1 MWTLWFNEKVY
12 LTYIVHLCY
21 VFSFCTFFR
30 EIIFTKFFVKLISRK
45 FSFWLPT
52 YFLLFR
58 ELSECRPL
66 REQYGCEN
74 GIGMFFLFAFSPNI
88 WHAFSQ
94 YYLIY
99 IWEKYFVIFKNYLWI
114 YLLTYIMQFPFF
126 SNSSSNLWTPFW
138 PCSTQHFTCK
148 TWINWKKWGIFIL
161 ILLKDKYNSIFL

>member
-1 MWTLWFNEKVY
+1 MWPLSLCSRPFNERPHKLLWTLWFYEKVY

-99 IWEKYFVIFKNYLWI
+99 IWETYFVIFKNYLWI
-114 YLLTYIMQFPFF
+114 YLLTYINCTFPDI
-126 SNSSSNLWTPFW
+126 
-138 PCSTQHFTCK
+138 K
-148 TWINWKKWGIFIL
+148 IL
-161 ILLKDKYNSIFL
+161 SKILLQLNLGLVCIP